1 MPTSIR
7 NRPENQSGEQ
17 AVNGVPPLTKT
28 SRDIGETLAI
38 ILALGI
44 AGEVIVPWAVI
55 ELSDLVLFNVPFWAL
70 WPIFAGPLTLALAT
84 ALVVWLVRTRGT
96 APRERRLSSAATDG
110 HTTAQQRHPNHQ

>member
-1 MPTSIR
+1 MWFQWTHDASVLS
-7 NRPENQSGEQ
+7 QVAVSSGAMVETRVK
-17 AVNGVPPLTKT
+17 A
-28 SRDIGETLAI
+28 IGSARFC